1 MSRDLVTA
9 EVHAERSISL
19 KQAIIGAQ
27 RVLDHEVFQVAI
39 GKGSKAA
46 VDAARADIQT
56 LNDQLADLDR
66 ARGVSIEIER
76 RTAEAAAQAERQADI
91 ADFQRAAKDAEVA
104 AKAVDRAEKV
114 LLDAI
119 KASNSAF
126 DAFYAASL
134 LVAHDD
140 RQRVVIDALTH
151 RFEGSCIVGHLEA
164 VGTRGLEPIDNG
176 LDMIGAAREFD
187 GQSVSSLIRGRIDK
201 VKSLILIDLKPKDD
215 D

>member
-27 RVLDHEVFQVAI
+27 RAYDDAVF
-39 GKGSKAA
+39 KAETGQGTEA
-46 VDAARADIQT
+46 TTKEARAVIQE
-56 LNDQLADLDR
+56 LNDRLEALDR
-66 ARGVSIEIER
+66 ARGVSIAIEL

-91 ADFQRAAKDAEVA
+91 ADFQRAAKAAEAA
-104 AKAVDRAEKV
+104 AKAIDRAEAV

-140 RQRVVIDALTH
+140 RQRVVTDALTH
-151 RFEGSCIVGHLEA
+151 RFEGSCIVGHLRA
-164 VGTRGLEPIDNG
+164 AGTQGLESIDNG
-176 LDMIGAAREFD
+176 LDMIGAAREFE
-187 GQSVSSLIRGRIDK
+187 GKSVSSLIRGRIDK